1 MEKTI
6 QGILTACSLDCKPE
20 HAPAQFKRRVE
31 KAVEIVKAR
40 KVFDG
45 YVESSDGSKTYK
57 TWQEGIPKQWHCECP
72 DFVGRGGYDTQLV
85 FGGYGKQCK
94 HTLAQLICYFEQIQV
109 RPYTP
114 PKPLDRQTRRQQDPN
129 YYKAVK
135 NGEVFEY
142 LFDEIL
148 TDFAQ
153 TLYENAQNILKIG
166 DCERFVNGFVIDYT
180 QKITTQEIELCN
192 KHTFCRIF
200 EIPELNG
207 EDYGDFWQ
215 PFYEAAL
222 NGQLVALKSK
232 LIDAINE

>member
-1 MEKTI
+1 MEKSI
-6 QGILTACSLDCKPE
+6 NNILSACSLDGRPE

-31 KAVEIVKAR
+31 KAAEIIKAGS
-40 KVFDG
+40 VFDG
-45 YVESSDGSKTYK
+45 CVRSQSGDQLYK
-57 TWQEGIPKQWHCECP
+57 TPRRNLTTWTCTCA
-72 DFVGRGGYDTQLV
+72 DFTGRGGYDTQLV
-85 FGGYGKQCK
+85 MGGYGRQCK

-129 YYKAVK
+129 YYKAIK

-153 TLYENAQNILKIG
+153 TLYENAQNVLKIG
-166 DCERFVNGFVIDYT
+166 DCEMLVNGFVVDRT
-180 QKITTQEIELCN
+180 KEITIQEIELCN

-222 NGQLVALKSK
+222 NGQLATLKNK